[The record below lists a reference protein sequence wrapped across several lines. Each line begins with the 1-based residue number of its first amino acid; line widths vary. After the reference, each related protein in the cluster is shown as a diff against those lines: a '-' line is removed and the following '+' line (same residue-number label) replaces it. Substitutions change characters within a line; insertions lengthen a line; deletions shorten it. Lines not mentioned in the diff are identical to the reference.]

1 MSIEYAIIG
10 GDQRIVE
17 LAKLLAENN
26 NKVYIFGLEQKI
38 ELKNIKNIEICENT
52 KQAIEKSQII
62 IGPIPFSKDNININT
77 PFSKKIISIKELF
90 NNLDDK
96 LFIAGNI
103 KEELYELINNNS
115 KIIDIM
121 NVEELTILNVIS
133 TVEGAIQ
140 IAMENTNKILH
151 GSNILILGFGRI
163 GKILAKKLEGLSCK
177 VTCSA
182 RKIED
187 FSWIK
192 AYGYEPINL
201 IELKENLNRFDIII
215 NTIPYVLLDREML
228 QEVRKDAFIIDLA
241 SNPGGVDKQA
251 IKDLGIKFN
260 WALSLPGKVSP
271 LTSAEFMK
279 ETLYNMFK
287 EIN

>member
-192 AYGYEPINL
+192 AYGYNYTDTNTLGKNL
-201 IELKENLNRFDIII
+201 SQFDIII
-215 NTIPYVLLDREML
+215 NTIPHMILNKERLKYVKNDCLL
-228 QEVRKDAFIIDLA
+228 IDLA
-241 SNPGGVDKQA
+241 SKPGG
-251 IKDLGIKFN
+251 I
-260 WALSLPGKVSP
+260 S
-271 LTSAEFMK
+271 
-279 ETLYNMFK
+279 
-287 EIN
+287 